1 MVSPSTTRDG
11 VLYTEY
17 VTLKGEGPI
26 ASLWS
31 FASISHTPDR
41 PLIVKNADG
50 NLEFWLDRS
59 DPLLNTILPGT
70 GASVIVN
77 FADRWSVG
85 RSLRTASEL
94 PAVLV
99 VGPVMRPRILRVGH
113 SVRAIGAAFPA
124 ILTRSFLGVH
134 PSELLDQIVPL
145 HSIWPIDDVEALT
158 ASLAGVA
165 MPDAA
170 AMLRNVLIDRRGD
183 GVAQEH
189 FAHKATELI
198 RKAGGRV
205 AITSLAGTFRMSRQK
220 FAREFIDATG
230 FTPKVYARLT
240 RFQSL
245 LRRLL
250 TSDVS
255 EWAAISSEAGF
266 YDQAHM
272 INEFRELAGVSPIE
286 FFRPHGESAKALDVS
301 VRGRPSQWIRR

>member
-1 MVSPSTTRDG
+1 MVASTTTRDG
-11 VLYTEY
+11 VLYTEH
-17 VTLKGEGPI
+17 VTLKSEGPI

-31 FASISHTPDR
+31 FESIPHTSAR
-41 PLIVKNADG
+41 PVMVKNADG

-70 GASVIVN
+70 GATVVIN
-77 FADRWSVG
+77 FGDRWSVG

-94 PAVLV
+94 PAVFV
-99 VGPVMRPRILRVGH
+99 VGPVLRPRLQRVGR
-113 SVRAIGAAFPA
+113 SVRAIGAGFPA
-124 ILTRSFLGVH
+124 MLTRSLLNVH
-134 PSELLDQIVPL
+134 PSKLIDRILPL
-145 HSIWPIDDVEALT
+145 HSIWPIDDVETLT
-158 ASLAGVA
+158 ASLAAVPMPAAVA
-165 MPDAA
+165 MLKDA
-170 AMLRNVLIDRRGD
+170 LIERRGD
-183 GVAQEH
+183 GIAQEH
-189 FAHKATELI
+189 FAHQATQLM
-198 RKAGGRV
+198 RTAGGRV
-205 AITSLAGTFRMSRQK
+205 SITELADRFQMSRQK

-255 EWAAISSEAGF
+255 EWASISSDAGF

-272 INEFRELAGVSPIE
+272 INEFRDLAGVPPIE

-301 VRGRPSQWIRR
+301 VRGRPSQWVKR

>member
-1 MVSPSTTRDG
+1 MVSSTTTRDG
-11 VLYTEY
+11 VLYTEH

-26 ASLWS
+26 TSLWS
-31 FASISHTPDR
+31 FASVAHSPGR
-41 PLIVKNADG
+41 PVMVKNADG
-50 NLEFWLDRS
+50 NLEFWLERS

-77 FADRWSVG
+77 FGDRWSVG

-94 PAVLV
+94 PAAFV
-99 VGPVMRPRILRVGH
+99 VGPVTRPRIQRVGDV
-113 SVRAIGAAFPA
+113 VRAIGAGFPA
-124 ILTRSFLGVH
+124 ILTRSLLGIH
-134 PSELLDQIVPL
+134 PSKLLDQIVPL
-145 HSIWPIDDVEALT
+145 HSIWPIDDVEAFT
-158 ASLAGVA
+158 ASLAAVPMPVA
-165 MPDAA
+165 VARLKN
-170 AMLRNVLIDRRGD
+170 MLLERRSD
-183 GVAQEH
+183 GVPQEH
-189 FAHKATELI
+189 FAHQATQLM

-205 AITSLAGTFRMSRQK
+205 SINDLARTFKMSRQK

-240 RFQSL
+240 RFQAL

-286 FFRPHGESAKALDVS
+286 FFRPHGDAAKDLDVS
-301 VRGRPSQWIRR
+301 VRGRPSQWVKR

>member
-1 MVSPSTTRDG
+1 MVAPTTTRDG
-11 VLYTEY
+11 VLYTEH
-17 VTLKGEGPI
+17 VTLRGEGPI

-31 FASISHTPDR
+31 FESMPYTSGR
-41 PLIVKNADG
+41 PVMVKTAGG

-94 PAVLV
+94 PAAFVA
-99 VGPVMRPRILRVGH
+99 GPVTRPRIQRVGH
-113 SVRAIGAAFPA
+113 VVRAIGAGFPA
-124 ILTRSFLGVH
+124 ILTRSLLGVH
-134 PSELLDQIVPL
+134 PSELIDQIVPL
-145 HSIWPIDDVEALT
+145 HSIRPVDDVEAFT
-158 ASLAGVA
+158 ASLAAIPMPVAVAKLRDVLIERRGEGVA
-165 MPDAA
+165 E
-170 AMLRNVLIDRRGD
+170 
-183 GVAQEH
+183 EH
-189 FAHKATELI
+189 FAHEATQLI

-205 AITSLAGTFRMSRQK
+205 SITTLADTFHMSRQR

-250 TSDVS
+250 TSDVA
-255 EWAAISSEAGF
+255 EWAAISSDAGF

-286 FFRPHGESAKALDVS
+286 FFRPHGEAAKELDVT
-301 VRGRPSQWIRR
+301 VRGRPSQWVKR

>member
-1 MVSPSTTRDG
+1 
-11 VLYTEY
+11 
-17 VTLKGEGPI
+17 
-26 ASLWS
+26 
-31 FASISHTPDR
+31 
-41 PLIVKNADG
+41 
-50 NLEFWLDRS
+50 
-59 DPLLNTILPGT
+59 
-70 GASVIVN
+70 
-77 FADRWSVG
+77 
-85 RSLRTASEL
+85 
-94 PAVLV
+94 
-99 VGPVMRPRILRVGH
+99 MRN
-113 SVRAIGAAFPA
+113 
-124 ILTRSFLGVH
+124 
-134 PSELLDQIVPL
+134 
-145 HSIWPIDDVEALT
+145 
-158 ASLAGVA
+158 VA

-170 AMLRNVLIDRRGD
+170 AMLRDVLIERRGD

-198 RKAGGRV
+198 RKASGRV

-250 TSDVS
+250 TSDVA

-286 FFRPHGESAKALDVS
+286 FFRPHGESAKELDVS
-301 VRGRPSQWIRR
+301 VRGRPSQWVRRQPSVRPS